1 MFRWALD
8 PNKSVLIKDTKRR
21 KGDVKME
28 AEIGVSVTTSLAL
41 PKAGRD

>member
-8 PNKSVLIKDTKRR
+8 QEKYPHRPQRR
-21 KGDVKME
+21 EGDVKME
-28 AEIGVSVTTSLAL
+28 AEIGLSVTTSLAL